1 MMKKNITCAVSL
13 ILAVFSTFQEIS
25 VSAFSSRV
33 PLVSFRVDSQG
44 LSGDKILVGKQCPK
58 VVVNRKCIRV
68 FAGGFAFEDPEE
80 QNNEVANPF
89 KKLGGSGDDDSL
101 MKIDPARLL
110 GPRLQGTN
118 LYFVG
123 MMGSG
128 KSVIGDLLARSKFLS
143 CIFWK
148 TYS

>member
-1 MMKKNITCAVSL
+1 MKKNIIGAISIVF
-13 ILAVFSTFQEIS
+13 AVFSTLTVTN

-33 PLVSFRVDSQG
+33 PLVSFRVDIQAV
-44 LSGDKILVGKQCPK
+44 SGSKILVGKQSPK
-58 VVVNRKCIRV
+58 VGVNRKNIRV
-68 FAGGFAFEDPEE
+68 FAGGFAFEDPDE
-80 QNNEVANPF
+80 QNNDVANPF

-128 KSVIGDLLARSKFLS
+128 KSVIGDLLARSKFPS
-143 CIFWK
+143 CIFLEK
-148 TYS
+148 YS